1 MTIKRAYGT
10 WDSPLSPKGMAGAN
24 RLLDVQFAEQGG
36 ALVWLDSRGGQT
48 TLVMQRDG
56 DAPRELT
63 ERDMAVR
70 GRIGYGG
77 GEFSVRGETLVFAG
91 NGSRLYVQSLDGG
104 RARPITPPF
113 GAAAA
118 PRISPDGQ
126 HVAFVH
132 SAEGVDGLALV
143 DIAGREFPRKLAYG
157 ADFVMQPAWHPQ
169 GDRLACIAWN
179 QPRMPWDGTE
189 LWLLTLGRDAQG
201 MPYVAGKE
209 TLAGGEDISVFQP
222 EFSPD
227 GRWLSYASDETGFW
241 QLYLRDLQTGAVTRL
256 THDEAEYGWPAWVQ
270 GLRQYGWSHD
280 SSAIYALRNF
290 HSTIGLWK
298 FSVDGG
304 KAERFKLP
312 YTWFRMISV
321 SPSSD
326 SVALLASSPLTPE
339 RAIRLDFDSAQLA
352 RRDDSDLPGV
362 TVVDAAPAVRVIRRT
377 STESLLQAQLSEG
390 RPIQWAGAD
399 GEVVHGNFYPPASDR
414 FEGVGLPPLI
424 VHVHG
429 GPTSQAPLA
438 YAEEMQFYATR
449 GFAVLQV
456 NHRGGTGYGKA
467 YKDRHRLS
475 WGIYDVAD
483 AASGAQHLVDEGVVD
498 AGKLVILGGSAG
510 GYTVL
515 QSLVDMP
522 GFWKAGVCLYGISN
536 QFTLVSE
543 TDLEWKFESRY
554 SEMLLG
560 ALPEAA
566 ERYRD
571 RSPLFHAEKI
581 SDPVI
586 VFQGDE
592 DNVVP
597 RSQSDSIVAVLAR
610 RGVPHEYHVYAG
622 EGHGWRKPETIEA
635 YLTATLKFLEQQ
647 VIYT

>member
-1 MTIKRAYGT
+1 MKTKRAYGT
-10 WDSPLSPKGMAGAN
+10 WGSPLSPKGMAGAN
-24 RLLDVQFAEQGG
+24 RLADVQFAENGQT
-36 ALVWLDSRGGQT
+36 LVWLESRAGQT
-48 TLVMQRDG
+48 TLVMQRAG

-77 GEFSVRGETLVFAG
+77 GEYAVLGDTLVFAG
-91 NGSRLYVQSLDGG
+91 NGNRLYVQSLAGG
-104 RARPITPPF
+104 RARAITPAF
-113 GAAAA
+113 GTAAA
-118 PRISPDGQ
+118 PRIAPGGQ

-143 DIAGREFPRKLAYG
+143 DVAGREFPRKLAYG
-157 ADFVMQPAWHPQ
+157 TDFVMQPAWHPQ
-169 GDRLACIAWN
+169 GDRIVFVAWD

-189 LWLLTLGRDAQG
+189 LRLLTLGSDARG
-201 MPYVAGKE
+201 MPYTVKQE
-209 TLAGGEDISVFQP
+209 TLAGGEGISVFQP

-227 GRWLSYASDETGFW
+227 GRWLSYVSDESGYW
-241 QLYLRDLQTGAVTRL
+241 QVYLRDLNSGAVTRL

-270 GLRQYGWSHD
+270 GIRQYGWAHD
-280 SSAIYALRNF
+280 SRAIYALRNF
-290 HSTIGLWK
+290 HSSIGLSK
-298 FSVDGG
+298 FSVPDG
-304 KAERFKLP
+304 KAERFELP
-312 YTWFRMISV
+312 YTWLRMISV

-326 SVALLASSPLTPE
+326 AVALLASSPITPE
-339 RAIRLDFDSAQLA
+339 RALRLDFEPANLP
-352 RRDDSDLPGV
+352 RREDADQPGL
-362 TVVDAAPAVRVIRRT
+362 TLVDAEPVTRIIRRT
-377 STESLLQAQLSEG
+377 STESLSAAQLSEG
-390 RPIQWAGAD
+390 RPIQWTGAD

-414 FEGVGLPPLI
+414 FDGVGLPPLI

-438 YAEEMQFYATR
+438 YVEEMQFYATR

-467 YKDRHRLS
+467 YKDKHRLN
-475 WGIYDVAD
+475 WGVYDVID

-515 QSLVDMP
+515 QSLVDKP

-543 TDLEWKFESRY
+543 TDLDWKFESRY

-560 ALPEAA
+560 SLPEAA

-571 RSPLFHAEKI
+571 RSPLFHAERI

-586 VFQGDE
+586 LFQGDE

-597 RSQSDSIVAVLAR
+597 RSQADSMVAELAR

-635 YLTATLKFLEQQ
+635 YLTATLKFLEKW
-647 VIYT
+647 VIYA

>member
-1 MTIKRAYGT
+1 MKTKRAYGT
-10 WDSPLSPKGMAGAN
+10 WGSPLSPKGMAGGN
-24 RLLDVQFAEQGG
+24 RLLDVQFAEGG
-36 ALVWLDSRGGQT
+36 RSLVWLESRGGQT
-48 TLVMQRDG
+48 TLTMQRDG

-77 GEFSVRGETLVFAG
+77 GEFSVQGETLVFAG
-91 NGSRLYVQSLDGG
+91 HGSRLYVQSLAGG
-104 RARPITPPF
+104 RARAITPPF
-113 GAAAA
+113 GSAAA
-118 PRISPDGQ
+118 PRIAPDGQ
-126 HVAFVH
+126 SVAFVH
-132 SAEGVDGLALV
+132 SVEGVDGLALV
-143 DIAGREFPRKLAYG
+143 DIGGKEFPRKLAYG
-157 ADFVMQPAWHPQ
+157 SDFVMQPAWHPQ
-169 GDRLACIAWN
+169 GDRLAYIAWD

-189 LWLLTLGRDAQG
+189 LRLLTLGRDPGG
-201 MPYVAGKE
+201 MPYVTGSQ
-209 TLAGGEDISVFQP
+209 TLAGDADISIFQP

-227 GRWLSYASDETGFW
+227 GRWLSYVSDESGFW
-241 QLYLRDLQTGAVTRL
+241 QLYLRDLQSGAVTRL
-256 THDEAEYGWPAWVQ
+256 TYDEAEYGWPAWVQ
-270 GLRQYGWSHD
+270 GIRQYGWAHD
-280 SSAIYALRNF
+280 SKAIYALRNF
-290 HSTIGLWK
+290 HSSIGLWK
-298 FSVDGG
+298 FSVPDGR
-304 KAERFKLP
+304 AERFELP

-321 SPSSD
+321 SPTQD
-326 SVALLASSPLTPE
+326 AIALLASSPITPE
-339 RAIRLDFDSAQLA
+339 RALRLDFGAVELA
-352 RRDDSDLPGV
+352 RAEDSDQPGV
-362 TVVDAAPAVRVIRRT
+362 TMVDAGPAVRIIRRT
-377 STESLLQAQLSEG
+377 STESLSADQLSEG

-399 GEVVHGNFYPPASDR
+399 GGVVHGNFYPPASER
-414 FEGVGLPPLI
+414 FDGVGLPPLI

-467 YKDRHRLS
+467 YKDLHRLN
-475 WGIYDVAD
+475 WGVYDVLD
-483 AASGAQHLVDEGVVD
+483 AVSGAQHLVDEGVVD
-498 AGKLVILGGSAG
+498 GSKLVILGGSAG

-515 QSLVDMP
+515 QSLVDKP

-560 ALPEAA
+560 PLPEAA

-571 RSPLFHAEKI
+571 RSPLFHAERI

-586 VFQGDE
+586 VFQGED

-597 RSQSDSIVAVLAR
+597 KSQADSIVAELVKG
-610 RGVPHEYHVYAG
+610 GVPHEYHVYAG

-635 YLTATLKFLEQQ
+635 YLTATLKFLEKW
-647 VIYT
+647 VIYA

>member
-1 MTIKRAYGT
+1 
-10 WDSPLSPKGMAGAN
+10 
-24 RLLDVQFAEQGG
+24 
-36 ALVWLDSRGGQT
+36 
-48 TLVMQRDG
+48 
-56 DAPRELT
+56 
-63 ERDMAVR
+63 
-70 GRIGYGG
+70 
-77 GEFSVRGETLVFAG
+77 
-91 NGSRLYVQSLDGG
+91 
-104 RARPITPPF
+104 
-113 GAAAA
+113 
-118 PRISPDGQ
+118 
-126 HVAFVH
+126 
-132 SAEGVDGLALV
+132 
-143 DIAGREFPRKLAYG
+143 
-157 ADFVMQPAWHPQ
+157 
-169 GDRLACIAWN
+169 
-179 QPRMPWDGTE
+179 
-189 LWLLTLGRDAQG
+189 
-201 MPYVAGKE
+201 
-209 TLAGGEDISVFQP
+209 
-222 EFSPD
+222 
-227 GRWLSYASDETGFW
+227 
-241 QLYLRDLQTGAVTRL
+241 
-256 THDEAEYGWPAWVQ
+256 GWPAWVQ
-270 GLRQYGWSHD
+270 GMRQYGWSYD
-280 SSAIYALRNF
+280 SAAIYALRNY
-290 HSTIGLWK
+290 HSSIGLWK
-298 FSVDGG
+298 FGVGDG
-304 KAERFKLP
+304 KAERFELP
-312 YTWFRMISV
+312 YTWYRMISV

-339 RAIRLDFDSAQLA
+339 RAIRLDFGGAQLA
-352 RRDDSDLPGV
+352 RREDNDVPGV
-362 TVVDAAPAVRVIRRT
+362 TVVDAGPAVRVIRRT
-377 STESLLQAQLSEG
+377 STESLLAAQLSEG

-414 FEGVGLPPLI
+414 FEGVGLPPLV

-438 YAEEMQFYATR
+438 YNEEMQFYATR

-475 WGIYDVAD
+475 WGVYDVAD
-483 AASGAQHLVDEGVVD
+483 AASGAQHLVDEGIVD

-515 QSLVDMP
+515 QSLVDRP

-543 TDLEWKFESRY
+543 TDLDWKFESRY

-560 ALPEAA
+560 VLPEAA

-592 DNVVP
+592 DNVVL

-622 EGHGWRKPETIEA
+622 EGHGWRKPETMEA